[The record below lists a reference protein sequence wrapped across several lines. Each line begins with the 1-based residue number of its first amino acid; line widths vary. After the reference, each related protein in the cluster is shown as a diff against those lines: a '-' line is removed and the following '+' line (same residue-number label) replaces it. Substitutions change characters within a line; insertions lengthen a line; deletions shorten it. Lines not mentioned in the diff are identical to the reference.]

1 MNKLKRVHNKEQY
14 ILNNLNNYNNQL
26 KERQHLYQIKQG
38 KIIRNTEIQ
47 YKNYQMKYK
56 KNKH

>member
-56 KNKH
+56 KNNH